1 MPRTDDLQWLSEGVE
16 DHQVKRSSKSG
27 SSMMHKLTSPLR
39 RLSSSHKRS
48 SQSGSFDGGG
58 GGSAG
63 GKSGA
68 AAMSKTGGNPFAGAG
83 AQVSVN
89 RNLYYT
95 IETAADG
102 ELNT

>member
-1 MPRTDDLQWLSEGVE
+1 MPRTDDLQWLSEGLE

-48 SQSGSFDGGG
+48 SQSGSLDGGG
-58 GGSAG
+58 GGGG

-83 AQVSVN
+83 ANLSV
-89 RNLYYT
+89 
-95 IETAADG
+95 IKEHMHDG
-102 ELNT
+102 ACS